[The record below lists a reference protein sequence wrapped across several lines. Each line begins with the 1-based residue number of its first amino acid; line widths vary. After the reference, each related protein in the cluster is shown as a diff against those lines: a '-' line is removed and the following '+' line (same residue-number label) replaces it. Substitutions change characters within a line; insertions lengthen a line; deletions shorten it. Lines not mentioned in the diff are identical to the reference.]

1 MHPERRLGESVVAG
15 RISVDAEWLEKYADR
30 IDGTTDDLRRVRD
43 AMKVSPL
50 RPESF
55 GEIGRTV
62 GTAQGYARAAE
73 LLNSQLGRA
82 CDALDAA
89 SKGLHA
95 VAAQYGQGDDES
107 LQAIKKAD
115 RR

>member
-1 MHPERRLGESVVAG
+1 MAG
-15 RISVDAEWLEKYADR
+15 RISVDPEWLEQYADR

-50 RPESF
+50 RPQSF

-62 GTAQGYARAAE
+62 GTAQAYARAAA
-73 LLNSQLGRA
+73 LLNSQLARA
-82 CDALDAA
+82 CDTLDAA
-89 SKGLHA
+89 AAGLHA
-95 VAAQYGQGDDES
+95 VAKQHGAGEEES
-107 LQAIKKAD
+107 LHLIKNAD